1 MKKIFQNNW
10 FVILAGVM
18 LILAIPSIWPYGYFQ
33 LLRWV
38 VTIVSIYSA
47 YIAYESKNK
56 TWVFIMGAIAVLFNP
71 ISPIYLQKGT
81 WVVLDLVTSILMF
94 ISITK
99 IKK

>member
-1 MKKIFQNNW
+1 MKKIKENW
-10 FVILAGVM
+10 FVIVAGIM
-18 LILAIPSIWPYGYFQ
+18 LILAIPAIWPYAYFQ

-56 TWVFIMGAIAVLFNP
+56 TWVFIMGAITVLFNP
-71 ISPIYLQKGT
+71 ISPIYLQKET
-81 WVVLDLVTSILMF
+81 WVILDLVTSILMF